1 MFKVTET
8 MVAEHACEQEF
19 REVLGHGH
27 HGGKCVRWRPAN
39 ENAHLERATFFESF
53 LVVPC
58 DVALDLVM
66 QSAFFVRN
74 VFISRNLDAVHAY
87 VRLHDACIFTRAC
100 GDLRERDERSA
111 V

>member
-8 MVAEHACEQEF
+8 AVAEHACKQKL

-27 HGGKCVRWRPAN
+27 HGGKRVRWRPAN
-39 ENAHLERATFFESF
+39 ENAHLERAPFFECF

-58 DVALDLVM
+58 NVALDLVM
-66 QSAFFVRN
+66 ESAFFVRN
-74 VFISRNLDAVHAY
+74 VFIPGNLDAVHAH
-87 VRLHDACIFTRAC
+87 VRLHDACVFTRAC